1 MSRYFPLLI
10 AAIILFVIDLY
21 AYQAIRHAVL
31 NSSPGLKRMV
41 AVAYWLISAAAI
53 GSIFLFA
60 FFSPF
65 EFPQTLRVIW
75 FGSLIVFYL
84 PKILILPFLLI
95 DDSGRLLRWVASIL
109 SPAPAAGQG
118 STRVISR
125 SDFLMQAGVL
135 VSGLFMSGLIY
146 GVFRG
151 GYNYT
156 IRRAKV
162 KLPHLPDAFNGL
174 RIVQISDIHS
184 GSFTVTEP
192 VKRAV
197 ELINAQQPDLVFFT
211 GDLVNNQTSEVLP
224 YMDIFKNIRAR
235 RGVYSILGN
244 HDYGDYNS
252 WPDDAAK
259 KANLQQLVDVHQKL
273 GWKLLRNEHVLLGEE
288 GSQLAII
295 GMENWGTR
303 FQKYGDMAKSYSGAE
318 NAAVKLLLSHDPSH
332 WDAEVRQHYKSVDIT
347 FSGHTHGAQ
356 MGIEIPGFRWSP
368 SQYLYKQWAG
378 LYQEGKQFLYV
389 NRGLGFLAY
398 PGRLGIAPEITVME
412 LVKG

>member
-1 MSRYFPLLI
+1 MSRYLPLLI
-10 AAIILFVIDLY
+10 AALILFVIDLY
-21 AYQAIRHAVL
+21 AYQAIRHTAL
-31 NSSPGLKRMV
+31 SLSPVTKRVV
-41 AVAYWLISAAAI
+41 AITYWMISAVTI

-60 FFSPF
+60 FYSPF
-65 EFPQTLRVIW
+65 EFPQAVRVIW
-75 FGSLIVFYL
+75 FGAMIIAYL
-84 PKILILPFLLI
+84 PKIIMLPFLLM
-95 DDSGRLLRWVASIL
+95 DDSGRLVRWIAAAFAPKSL
-109 SPAPAAGQG
+109 PAGG
-118 STRVISR
+118 KVISR

-146 GVFRG
+146 GVLRG

-156 IRRAKV
+156 TRRVLV
-162 KLPHLPDAFNGL
+162 KLPHLPEPFNGL

-192 VKRAV
+192 LRQAV
-197 ELINAQQPDLVFFT
+197 ALINAQKPDLIFFT
-211 GDLVNNQTSEVLP
+211 GDLVNNQTNEVLP
-224 YMDIFKNIRAR
+224 YIDIFKNISAKI
-235 RGVYSILGN
+235 GVYSILGN
-244 HDYGDYNS
+244 HDYGDYYT
-252 WPDDAAK
+252 WPDEAAK
-259 KANLQQLVDVHQKL
+259 KANLQQLADVHRAL

-288 GSQLAII
+288 NNQLAII

-303 FQKYGDMAKSYSGAE
+303 FQKYGDMSKSYAGAE
-318 NAAVKLLLSHDPSH
+318 KASVKLLLSHDPSH
-332 WDAEVRQHYKSVDIT
+332 WDAEVRQRYKAVDIT

-378 LYQEGKQFLYV
+378 LYQEGNQYLYV

>member
-1 MSRYFPLLI
+1 MSRYLPLLI

-31 NSSPGLKRMV
+31 NLSPGLKRMV
-41 AVAYWLISAAAI
+41 AVSYWLISAVAI

-60 FFSPF
+60 FYSPF

-75 FGSLIVFYL
+75 FGALIVFYL

-95 DDSGRLLRWVASIL
+95 DDSGRLMRWAASLL

-156 IRRAKV
+156 IRRAIV

-244 HDYGDYNS
+244 HDYGDYNN

-259 KANLQQLVDVHQKL
+259 KANLQQLVEVHQKL
-273 GWKLLRNEHVLLGEE
+273 GWKLLRNEHVLLGEK

-332 WDAEVRQHYKSVDIT
+332 WDAEVRQHYQSVDIT

-368 SQYLYKQWAG
+368 SQYLYKQWGG
-378 LYQEGKQFLYV
+378 LYQEDKQFLYV